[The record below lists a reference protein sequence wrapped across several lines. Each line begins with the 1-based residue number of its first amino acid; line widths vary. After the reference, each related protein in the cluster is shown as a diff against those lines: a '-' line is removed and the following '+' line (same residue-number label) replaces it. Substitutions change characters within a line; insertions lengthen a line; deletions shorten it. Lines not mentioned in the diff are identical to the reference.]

1 MKTTELINLLEKA
14 MTGSALRHT
23 VLTNNLTNVN
33 TPNFK
38 RSEVDFRST
47 LE

>member
-1 MKTTELINLLEKA
+1 MKSMDVINLLEKA

-38 RSEVDFRST
+38 RSSYS
-47 LE
+47 LYS